1 MTHNRT
7 SQHRNQ
13 NNRTGHHDRDVMN
26 NRTSQHRNQN
36 VMTHNR
42 TSQHRNHRT

>member
-1 MTHNRT
+1 MDGTENVMTH
-7 SQHRNQ
+7 
-13 NNRTGHHDRDVMN
+13 

-42 TSQHRNHRT
+42 TSQHDKSERNDT

>member
-7 SQHRNQ
+7 SQH
-13 NNRTGHHDRDVMN
+13 G
-26 NRTSQHRNQN
+26 NQN

-42 TSQHRNHRT
+42 TSRHINQNVMTHNNHNIESERNDTK

>member
-1 MTHNRT
+1 MTH
-7 SQHRNQ
+7 
-13 NNRTGHHDRDVMN
+13 

-42 TSQHRNHRT
+42 TSHNMTSQHQNGTVRHIIGHHNIEIRT

>member
-1 MTHNRT
+1 MTH
-7 SQHRNQ
+7 
-13 NNRTGHHDRDVMN
+13 

-42 TSQHRNHRT
+42 TSTTWKSERNDT